1 MGNSGCWQ
9 SSTLGCHFF
18 QRSGFGLGPMLPMA
32 SSSVPRKPRT
42 TVFFIWG
49 IMGGEMLPFEMTLYG
64 RIARL
69 DAFRA
74 LAYYNPENQRDIA
87 P

>member
-9 SSTLGCHFF
+9 SPTLGRHFF
-18 QRSGFGLGPMLPMA
+18 QRSGFGLGPMPPMA
-32 SSSVPRKPRT
+32 SSFVPRKPKA
-42 TVFFIWG
+42 TVFFMWG
-49 IMGGEMLPFEMTLYG
+49 IMGDGMLSFGRALYE

-69 DAFRA
+69 DVFRA
-74 LAYYNPENQRDIA
+74 LVYYNPENRRVTA